1 MKKLYSIV
9 LSALLVPAFA
19 MADATDAQY
28 FENYAAFQGTSSN
41 TGNSDVAP
49 RGCTK
54 LVVSDNMG
62 NSTEITGPGNA
73 NHAIFTDVT
82 STNVLKTQAG
92 ATLTFTG
99 TSDNALWM
107 HNYVYIDFGNDGQFD
122 VDLNSTELNGD
133 LVAFTGYSLAMKS
146 DRSDTADPS
155 KQSDGSSTDHT
166 NYWNMPTVTLPA
178 DMKPGTYRVR
188 LKNDWNSVHPYGRTA
203 NTLVGGQVSNVIDVN
218 GGYIIDF
225 TIEVVGPS
233 YAVTFAEVA
242 NGSFVATLNGA
253 AVTSGDQIEEGSV
266 LTLEATP
273 AEGYELVHYTVNGLA
288 IEGNTVTVDG
298 EMTIGAEF
306 ALKNFAVT
314 IAEIAGGSLEV
325 LYNDAALQS
334 GATVPYGAELTL
346 RATAD
351 AGYTFGGYLVN
362 GTATQEE
369 TLTVTDAVELGAT
382 FTLNTYSFSFAELE
396 GGSIVV
402 KAGETELST
411 EAPVAHGTVVTLEAT
426 PAEGYVFKNF
436 TVNGEAIEGNTYT
449 VESSVAFGAV
459 FELQKFVV
467 TFAQT
472 EGGAFV
478 VKNGETAIESGAE
491 VAYGTELT
499 LEATAETAYDFVTF
513 TANGEAFEGSQFTVK
528 GEVALGAEFAK
539 KSFTLTF
546 AEVENGTFTVKAG
559 EETLEAGADVAYGT
573 ELTLEATPAEG
584 YEFVSF
590 TANGEEIEG
599 NTYVYEGPVVLGAV
613 FAKIPSFAVTIQ
625 PAQNGSLAVMLNGE
639 AIESGVEVAR
649 DQELTLVATPAK
661 GYTLKT
667 FVVNDTET
675 LETTITVSEALTIGA
690 IFQERPEAEYTAPSG
705 VGVDTNGYLETVT
718 VSGAA
723 KDVVINRNQK
733 NGDVYEVCDAEEEIF
748 EVYPGSEFSMNFLA
762 KYTNNITTSAPTPQ
776 DLRYCVA
783 FVYADWNADGQFDLL
798 GRYGYGYLESGF
810 AGNVKGNYDEV
821 MNITHNFAVPADAEL
836 GRTRIRVV
844 YTEAWDANVKTGGN
858 IPSANYSSIDKG
870 YSYDFCLKVV
880 EAPSYAVNFSAEG
893 NGTLKAYTDAA
904 LTVEVENG
912 ASLKATEFASGLYL
926 AVAPE
931 SDDYELQSLLVNE
944 ADVTSEVAE
953 GVYHLAKVNGDVV
966 AKATFVEI
974 PSLVVNFT
982 AEGEGTLK
990 VFTDAD
996 LTAEVENGAK
1006 LKVAELTDGL
1016 YFTVAAADDNEFKT
1030 LVINETDVTAEVVN
1044 GVYHLAVADADV
1056 TATATFAAIPVNN
1069 YNLYLT
1075 LTDAIDG
1082 TSVEVYTDAELTQK
1096 LYTIE
1101 HPQTELDEYFTSKE
1115 FDGTLYFKVNMPA
1128 GLSLKAVNGLTGT
1141 LDVEIVNNV
1150 FAVEASEETLLD
1162 FGGNEYLLAI
1172 DLVFDQELSGL
1183 TEIGVDL
1190 NAGDVEIYNLQG
1202 VKVAA
1207 ENLTNGYYIIRQG
1220 GKTFKVRINK

>member
-1 MKKLYSIV
+1 M
-9 LSALLVPAFA
+9 
-19 MADATDAQY
+19 
-28 FENYAAFQGTSSN
+28 
-41 TGNSDVAP
+41 
-49 RGCTK
+49 
-54 LVVSDNMG
+54 
-62 NSTEITGPGNA
+62 
-73 NHAIFTDVT
+73 
-82 STNVLKTQAG
+82 LKTEAG
-92 ATLTFTG
+92 ATLSFSG
-99 TSDNALWM
+99 TSPNSQWM
-107 HNYVYIDFGNDGQFD
+107 HNYVFIDFGNDGQFD
-122 VDLNSTELNGD
+122 VDLMSTELNGD
-133 LVAFTGYSLAMKS
+133 LVAFTGYALSTHSTKHS
-146 DRSDTADPS
+146 GTEHTDTADPT
-155 KQSDGSSTDHT
+155 KQSNGASTD
-166 NYWNMPTVTLPA
+166 NGDYWNMPTVTLPA
-178 DMKPGTYRVR
+178 DIKPGTYRVR
-188 LKNDWNSVHPYGRTA
+188 LKNDWNSVHPYGRTI
-203 NTLVGGQVSNVIDVN
+203 NTIVGQQCDDNNIDGT

-273 AEGYELVHYTVNGLA
+273 EVGYEFVHYTVNGVA

-325 LYNDAALQS
+325 LYNEAALQS

-467 TFAQT
+467 TFAQV

-546 AEVENGTFTVKAG
+546 AEVENGTITVKAG
-559 EETLEAGADVAYGT
+559 EETLEAGADVVYGT

-705 VGVDTNGYLETVT
+705 EGVDTNGYLETVT

-798 GRYGYGYLESGF
+798 GRYGHGYLESGF

-858 IPSANYSSIDKG
+858 IPSANYSAIDKG

-904 LTVEVENG
+904 LTAEVENG

-966 AKATFVEI
+966 AKATFVAI

-1030 LVINETDVTAEVVN
+1030 LVINENDVTAEVVN

-1056 TATATFAAIPVNN
+1056 TATATFAAIPVNT
-1069 YNLYLT
+1069 YNLYMNLI
-1075 LTDAIDG
+1075 DATDG
-1082 TSVEVYTDAELTQK
+1082 TSVEIYTDAELTQK

-1101 HPQTELDEYFTSKE
+1101 HPQTELDEFFTSKE

-1128 GLSLKAVNGLTGT
+1128 GLSLKAVNGLNEIPF
-1141 LDVEIVNNV
+1141 DVEIVNNI
-1150 FAVEASEETLLD
+1150 FAIEVSEEILMD
-1162 FGGNEYLLAI
+1162 FGNNEYLLPI
-1172 DLVFDQELSGL
+1172 DFIFDQELSGL

>member
-28 FENYAAFQGTSSN
+28 FENYAHATGTSSHS
-41 TGNSDVAP
+41 GN

-54 LVVSDNMG
+54 VVVSDDRG
-62 NSTEITGPGNA
+62 NSTEITGPGTSSHN
-73 NHAIFTDVT
+73 IFTDAT
-82 STNVLKTQAG
+82 SSNVLKTEAG

-99 TSDNALWM
+99 TSANAEWM

-122 VDLNSTELNGD
+122 VDLNSTALNGD
-133 LVAFTGYSLAMKS
+133 LVAFTGYYLGMKS
-146 DRSDTADPS
+146 DNSDTADPTE
-155 KQSDGSSTDHT
+155 QSDGSAT
-166 NYWNMPTVTLPA
+166 NNGDYWVMPTVTLPA
-178 DMKPGTYRVR
+178 DMQPGTYRVR
-188 LKNDWNSVHPYGRTA
+188 LKNDWNSNHPYGRT
-203 NTLVGGQVSNVIDVN
+203 NDTSVGGMALNNDINKN

-233 YAVTFAEVA
+233 YAVTFAEVT

-266 LTLEATP
+266 LTLEAAP
-273 AEGYELVHYTVNGLA
+273 EVGYELVHYTVNGVA

-306 ALKNFAVT
+306 ALKNFTVT

-449 VESSVAFGAV
+449 VESSVVFGAV

-467 TFAQT
+467 TFAQV
-472 EGGAFV
+472 EGGEFV

-546 AEVENGTFTVKAG
+546 AEVENGTITVKAG

-639 AIESGVEVAR
+639 AIESGVEVTR

-705 VGVDTNGYLETVT
+705 EGVDTNGYLETVT

-798 GRYGYGYLESGF
+798 GRYGHGYLESGF

-904 LTVEVENG
+904 LTAEVENG

-966 AKATFVEI
+966 AKATFVAI

-1030 LVINETDVTAEVVN
+1030 LVINENDVTAEVVN

-1128 GLSLKAVNGLTGT
+1128 GLSLKKVTGLMGA

-1162 FGGNEYLLAI
+1162 CGEDGYLLAI
-1172 DLVFDQELSGL
+1172 DLVFEQELSGL

>member
-28 FENYAAFQGTSSN
+28 FENYAHATGTSSHS
-41 TGNSDVAP
+41 GN

-54 LVVSDNMG
+54 VVVSDDRG
-62 NSTEITGPGNA
+62 NSTEITGPGTSSHN
-73 NHAIFTDVT
+73 IFTDAT
-82 STNVLKTQAG
+82 SSNVLKTEAG

-99 TSDNALWM
+99 TSANAEWM

-122 VDLNSTELNGD
+122 VDLNSTALNGD
-133 LVAFTGYSLAMKS
+133 LVAFTGYYLGMKS
-146 DRSDTADPS
+146 DNSDTADPTE
-155 KQSDGSSTDHT
+155 QSDGSAT
-166 NYWNMPTVTLPA
+166 NNGDYWAMPTVTLPA

-188 LKNDWNSVHPYGRTA
+188 LKNDWNSNHPYGRT
-203 NTLVGGQVSNVIDVN
+203 NDTSVGGMALNNDINKN

-225 TIEVVGPS
+225 MIQVVGPS

-273 AEGYELVHYTVNGLA
+273 EVGYELVHYTVNGVA

-396 GGSIVV
+396 GGSLVV

-467 TFAQT
+467 TFAQV
-472 EGGAFV
+472 EGGVLV

-546 AEVENGTFTVKAG
+546 AEVENGTITVKAG

-573 ELTLEATPAEG
+573 EVTLEATPAEG

-798 GRYGYGYLESGF
+798 GRYGHGYLESGF

-904 LTVEVENG
+904 LTAEVENG

-1069 YNLYLT
+1069 YNLYMNLI
-1075 LTDAIDG
+1075 DATDG
-1082 TSVEVYTDAELTQK
+1082 TSVEIYTDAELTQK

-1101 HPQTELDEYFTSKE
+1101 YPQTELDEYFTSKE

-1128 GLSLKAVNGLTGT
+1128 GLSLKAVNGLNEIPF
-1141 LDVEIVNNV
+1141 DVEIVNNI
-1150 FAVEASEETLLD
+1150 FALEVSEEIVMD
-1162 FGGNEYLLAI
+1162 FGDNEYLLPI
-1172 DLVFDQELSGL
+1172 DFIFDQELSGL